1 MRLAAPPVRGAAM
14 NAAQAFSTGAAV
26 VTGAGSG
33 IGEGIARQAASLG
46 MQVVL
51 ADVTLD
57 RAERVAEDIRAGGG
71 QAIAVH
77 TDVRNPSALDR
88 LADPAH
94 GGFGDG

>member
-1 MRLAAPPVRGAAM
+1 MSAAE
-14 NAAQAFSTGAAV
+14 AFSGGAAV

-51 ADVTLD
+51 ADITLD

-77 TDVRNPSALDR
+77 TDVRDPSALDR
-88 LADPAH
+88 LADRAYQE
-94 GGFGDG
+94 FGDVRLLVNNAGI